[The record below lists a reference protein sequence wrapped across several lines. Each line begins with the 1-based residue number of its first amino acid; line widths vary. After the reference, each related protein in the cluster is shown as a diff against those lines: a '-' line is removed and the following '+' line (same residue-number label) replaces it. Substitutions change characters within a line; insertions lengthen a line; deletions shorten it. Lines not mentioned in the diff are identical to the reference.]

1 MTAIQD
7 IAAERARQIA
17 VEGWDA
23 AHDDAHK
30 NGALAMA
37 AASYAAEA
45 ADTLRGQARIAKAI
59 WPWAWSWWKPAD
71 PRRDLV
77 RAGALIVAEIERLD
91 RLAGA
96 VEAKL

>member
-1 MTAIQD
+1 MSALDD
-7 IAAERARQIA
+7 IATERARQIA

-45 ADTLRGQARIAKAI
+45 ADTLRGQARIAQAI
-59 WPWAWSWWKPAD
+59 WPWAWKWWKPKN
-71 PRRDLV
+71 PRHDLV

-91 RLAGA
+91 RLADA
-96 VEAKL
+96 MEAKA